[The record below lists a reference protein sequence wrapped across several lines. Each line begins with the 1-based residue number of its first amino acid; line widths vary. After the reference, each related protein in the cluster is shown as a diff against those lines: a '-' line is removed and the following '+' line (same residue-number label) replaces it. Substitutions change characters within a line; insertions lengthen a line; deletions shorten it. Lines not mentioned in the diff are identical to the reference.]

1 MTLRNLTTPTLN
13 EQLTM
18 QCEATVTR
26 GVTSPVDIIWSRN
39 NGTEMLQRVDGA
51 NSTLRGDMLVLT
63 DIYTTPVLTENDN
76 GMMYTCTVSIITTP
90 DRRSGNDFFI
100 LALHSKYKM
109 YHMHMSSM
117 YLSFSCYHCYHVVVT
132 MLLLLLL
139 FTCIHFCFLT
149 FCYKS

>member
-1 MTLRNLTTPTLN
+1 MPDVTLTNLTIPTLN

-39 NGTEMLQRVDGA
+39 NGTEILQRVDGA
-51 NSTLRGDMLVLT
+51 NSTSRRDMLVFT
-63 DIYTTPVLTENDN
+63 DNYTTPMLTEDDN
-76 GMMYTCTVSIITTP
+76 GMMYACTVSINTTP

-109 YHMHMSSM
+109 YHMH
-117 YLSFSCYHCYHVVVT
+117 
-132 MLLLLLL
+132 
-139 FTCIHFCFLT
+139 CICHLCI
-149 FCYKS
+149 